1 MATCTSE
8 LIFGKA
14 HMNDSG
20 ITFQH
25 RLMLYEGHRAVLVFE
40 RRPSIEQGVEVIDR
54 WIPHPKKILEDSM
67 VMLAVYGVGDKRVL
81 QLVEEAKQASV
92 EDEMLDLHN
101 VDHDLM
107 EKLYAES
114 RKAFG
119 CIEKGK
125 KYVNNAHRWKV
136 MACIFRHS
144 SLLASMHKFLD
155 YNIDVEICK
164 SIYQSEFSAWT
175 GKVGEWGELQ

>member
-40 RRPSIEQGVEVIDR
+40 RRPSIELGGEVVDR
-54 WIPHPKKILEDSM
+54 WIPHPQKILEDSM
-67 VMLAVYGVGDKRVL
+67 IMLAAYGVGEKRVL
-81 QLVEEAKQASV
+81 QLVEAVNQARA
-92 EDEMLDLHN
+92 EDGVLDLHN

-114 RKAFG
+114 RKSFG
-119 CIEKGK
+119 RIEKDK

-155 YNIDVEICK
+155 YDIDVEICK
-164 SIYQSEFSAWT
+164 SIYQSEFSAWI
-175 GKVGEWGELQ
+175 GRVEEWGELQ